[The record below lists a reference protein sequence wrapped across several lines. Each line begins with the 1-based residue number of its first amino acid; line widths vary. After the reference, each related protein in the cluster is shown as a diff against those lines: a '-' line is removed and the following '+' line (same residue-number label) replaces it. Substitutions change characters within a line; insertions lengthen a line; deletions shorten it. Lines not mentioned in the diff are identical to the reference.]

1 MVAEVVSSVEHSR
14 EDGRGSSAHILDIGG
29 RTPLL
34 SGCEVCCR
42 YRGAPMAADAV
53 SKKGMNVG
61 KLYTG
66 VAKGPCGPAESFHQ
80 ESHLTFCGALQGT
93 EEALPMVA
101 EVVSKEAMEI
111 SREAMEASKEA
122 GMATQVG
129 ATGDSQVVDMAMQV
143 AAMAGEAS
151 RAELAQHRHTSPP
164 KQ

>member
-1 MVAEVVSSVEHSR
+1 
-14 EDGRGSSAHILDIGG
+14 
-29 RTPLL
+29 
-34 SGCEVCCR
+34 
-42 YRGAPMAADAV
+42 MAADAV

-66 VAKGPCGPAESFHQ
+66 AAKGPCGPAESFHQ

-101 EVVSKEAMEI
+101 EVVSKEVMEI

-151 RAELAQHRHTSPP
+151 RADLAHHRHTSPP